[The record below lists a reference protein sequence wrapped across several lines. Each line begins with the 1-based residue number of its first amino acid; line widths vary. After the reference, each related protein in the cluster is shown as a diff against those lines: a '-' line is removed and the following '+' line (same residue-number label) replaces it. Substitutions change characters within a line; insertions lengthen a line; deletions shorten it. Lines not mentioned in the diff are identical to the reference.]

1 MLQPPEL
8 IVGAQLRLRRSTPAD
23 SAGVFHAA
31 ADAEVMRYMD
41 WPAHRAES
49 EARAYLDG
57 CAGRWASGA
66 EYHWVIEGRAGGG
79 PVLGCIACRVKG
91 HAADF
96 GYFLA
101 RDAWGRGVASEAAAL
116 LLGWLDRQSAI
127 LRIWA
132 TTDADNHRSARLLER
147 LGLQHEGVLR
157 MATIRPQLGSWPRDT
172 VVYARCK
179 PAPSS
184 QPQAVKATT

>member
-1 MLQPPEL
+1 MLRPPEL

-31 ADAEVMRYMD
+31 AHAEVMRYME

-49 EARAYLDG
+49 DARAYLEG
-57 CAGRWASGA
+57 CAGRWVSGV
-66 EYHWVIEGRAGGG
+66 EYHWVIESRTGDG
-79 PVLGCIACRVKG
+79 PLLGCIACRVRG

-101 RDAWGRGVASEAAAL
+101 REAWGRGAASEAAGL
-116 LLGWLDRQSAI
+116 LLGWLQRQPSI

-132 TTDADNHRSARLLER
+132 TTDVDNHRSARLLER
-147 LGLQHEGVLR
+147 LGLQREGVLR
-157 MATIRPQLGSWPRDT
+157 MATVRPNLGGPPRDT
-172 VVYARCK
+172 AVYAVCK
-179 PAPSS
+179 AP
-184 QPQAVKATT
+184 PRGGA